1 MYNHFNCHRRFDGE
15 LKRDFVLEKKNLE
28 DYTNKIN
35 TDIAYKRLAISCC
48 YHIRLSVN
56 TNICNYFNQDVL
68 NIILIFFEKSY
79 YKILLDEQ
87 LKIIK
92 QMFYI
97 FTSCQDLYHDLNG
110 QTKLLEFIDKNNII
124 SKEYQIIDFINNLI
138 RFGKNHNLQ
147 TLLNII
153 IGIYHK
159 YKDFYKKKGDLIH
172 RFEMLNDTHL
182 SEYPSPMNLPYMGS
196 LKNLSK
202 KVINKRNNE
211 FRRKI
216 IHNEIQNHIGQIFY
230 IPTFGNAK
238 LIEQVK
244 TKDNLDYT
252 NKFIIEYPSGSK
264 YILNIGKLTTI
275 INDKQL
281 DNQLKIDYENTLDIL
296 KTSIQENM
304 FNIYMPFLINI
315 DYAGWGADIYVKKMC
330 L

>member
-1 MYNHFNCHRRFDGE
+1 MYRSFDCRRSFDCE

-110 QTKLLEFIDKNNII
+110 QTKLLEFIDKNTII
-124 SKEYQIIDFINNLI
+124 SKEYQIIDFIYNLI
-138 RFGKNHNLQ
+138 RVGPNHHNLL

-172 RFEMLNDTHL
+172 RFEMLSDTHL
-182 SEYPSPMNLPYMGS
+182 SEYPDYMIPYYY
-196 LKNLSK
+196 LSK

-244 TKDNLDYT
+244 TKYNLDYT

-281 DNQLKIDYENTLDIL
+281 DNQLKIDYEDTLDIL
-296 KTSIQENM
+296 KTTIQENM
-304 FNIYMPFLINI
+304 FNIYIPFLINI
-315 DYAGWGADIYVKKMC
+315 DYAGWGPDIYVRKMC